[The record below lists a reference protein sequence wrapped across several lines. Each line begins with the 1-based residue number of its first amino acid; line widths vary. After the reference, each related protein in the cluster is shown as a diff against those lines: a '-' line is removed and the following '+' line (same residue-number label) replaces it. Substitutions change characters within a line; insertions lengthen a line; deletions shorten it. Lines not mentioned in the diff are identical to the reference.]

1 MDVNRRTLIKQG
13 ICLTAIPGLLTA
25 IENAQ
30 AQGSSRTTNI
40 VIYLYDGMTALD
52 ALGPYE
58 SLRFLPNANL
68 IFTAKQKGLVKTDSK
83 VLRLE
88 ATASLDEVNTADI
101 LLIPG
106 GGTTYAQMQDKTV
119 VDWVRK
125 LHSTTRWTTSV
136 CTGSGLLVAAGLL
149 KGLKATT
156 HWASMLE
163 LRALGVNAVN
173 ERIVREGKIIT
184 AAGVSAPVLTWH
196 SAWWHSRRARS
207 WPRPSNSRLSMIPN
221 HLLTVAPS
229 ARCRRRPAR
238 SPGNCSQKTGNGP
251 ARDRI
256 CTSGI

>member
-1 MDVNRRTLIKQG
+1 MNINRRTLIKQG
-13 ICLTAIPGLLTA
+13 VSLTAIPGLLTA

-30 AQGSSRTTNI
+30 AQTSSKTTTV

-52 ALGPYE
+52 AVGPYE

-68 IFTAKQKGLVKTDSK
+68 IFAAKQKGLVKTDSR

-88 ATASLDEVNTADI
+88 ATASIDEVNTADI

-125 LHSTTRWTTSV
+125 LHANTRWTTSV
-136 CTGSGLLVAAGLL
+136 CTGTGLLVAAGLL

-163 LRALGVNAVN
+163 LRGLGVNAVS

-184 AAGVSAPVLTWH
+184 AAGVSAGIDMALSLVALE
-196 SAWWHSRRARS
+196 AGEELARAIQLAIEYD
-207 WPRPSNSRLSMIPN
+207 PRPPFDSGSVSKASEQTRKLARQ
-221 HLLTVAPS
+221 LLADNWKRAGS
-229 ARCRRRPAR
+229 
-238 SPGNCSQKTGNGP
+238 
-251 ARDRI
+251 
-256 CTSGI
+256 